1 MPATLVLNGV
11 RSPRTYASSVTCSTF
26 PPSQPFQ
33 LRVMVMK
40 TARASATTR
49 RGVTYFFHSTLLR
62 EAAAGLSL
70 SGGRGFVTGAAD
82 SAGTGEVDIK
92 FAPWKKSVLTL
103 CQGKLR
109 CKLDIDHRADAA
121 VELKEGRCF
130 LSGQDSS
137 KDRHIALTQFCLFDV
152 RVQPAAN
159 KIVGLVI
166 GQGSV
171 FVRIFFDNRRSR
183 VVDLSHFRRVFFVHL
198 PELFRF
204 AIRERQ
210 ILSNELLLDRAYI
223 PA

>member
-1 MPATLVLNGV
+1 MD
-11 RSPRTYASSVTCSTF
+11 ASQRENSILALG
-26 PPSQPFQ
+26 Q
-33 LRVMVMK
+33 RK
-40 TARASATTR
+40 
-49 RGVTYFFHSTLLR
+49 LLC
-62 EAAAGLSL
+62 ELH
-70 SGGRGFVTGAAD
+70 
-82 SAGTGEVDIK
+82 
-92 FAPWKKSVLTL
+92 
-103 CQGKLR
+103 
-109 CKLDIDHRADAA
+109 IDHRADAA
-121 VELKEGRCF
+121 VELKEGRRF

-183 VVDLSHFRRVFFVHL
+183 VVDLPGFRRVFFVHL
-198 PELFRF
+198 PELCRL

-210 ILSNELLLDRAYI
+210 IRSNELLLDRAYI